1 MARLAVQQLD
11 KYFGE
16 RALFT
21 GFSFEIGERDKIG
34 LVGDNGSGKT
44 TLLRIL
50 MGEDSADSGEVVRY
64 RDTKIGYM
72 EQHTCRQGERTL
84 WDEVESVFAP

>member
-1 MARLAVQQLD
+1 MARLAIQQLD

-21 GFSFEIGERDKIG
+21 GLSLEVGEHDKIG
-34 LVGDNGSGKT
+34 LVGDNGCGKT

-50 MGEDSADSGEVVRY
+50 TGEEPSDGGQVVRY
-64 RDTKIGYM
+64 RDTAIGYM
-72 EQHTCRQGERTL
+72 EQHTCRDRK
-84 WDEVESVFAP
+84 SVV